1 MSKKFREKL
10 CAYCAKNIS
19 IPQGD
24 HLFAREFFLENDRND
39 LIKVPACDKCNNEKS
54 RIEHY
59 LTTILPFGGLHA
71 DAEQNLSAMV
81 PKRLSKN
88 KRLHSDL
95 QLGMKYKKFQNE
107 LGFEFH
113 RLTIPFDGKKY
124 AELFKYLAKGLAWH
138 HWGTYIQN
146 ESIVFATS
154 LSSYGVEQF
163 EHFFLFQT
171 PNRVVNTVGNN
182 VFKYTGIQTVDND
195 QITFW
200 LFQVYNGLLGA
211 EEVEGKYYGTSI
223 VGSFT
228 GPLSKMSGFVE
239 VFSS

>member
-10 CAYCAKNIS
+10 CAYCAKNTS

-95 QLGMKYKKFQNE
+95 QLGMEYKKF
-107 LGFEFH
+107 
-113 RLTIPFDGKKY
+113 R
-124 AELFKYLAKGLAWH
+124 
-138 HWGTYIQN
+138 N
-146 ESIVFATS
+146 ES
-154 LSSYGVEQF
+154 
-163 EHFFLFQT
+163 
-171 PNRVVNTVGNN
+171 
-182 VFKYTGIQTVDND
+182 
-195 QITFW
+195 
-200 LFQVYNGLLGA
+200 
-211 EEVEGKYYGTSI
+211 
-223 VGSFT
+223 
-228 GPLSKMSGFVE
+228 
-239 VFSS
+239 